1 MSKNS
6 YVGKS
11 LTRRD
16 GIAKVTGQGAFT
28 SDMSAPGMLHA
39 KFLRSPHPHA
49 RIRSIDTSEAEKLP
63 GVKAILHHGNT
74 RNNPFN
80 TAAPMYL
87 TVPYLKPI
95 LDQTIFTNRPRHVGD
110 EIAAVAATT
119 TDIARQAVDLIKIE
133 YEILPSVIDAK
144 EALTEAAP
152 EIHNP
157 EMTPEGKNVVA
168 DIIRIP
174 PEMPD
179 ATMDKAFARADV
191 VVEREYKLNVVKQ
204 AQMETHAALAQVT
217 AEGQVVIHSTTQTPH
232 PTKAIIAKTF
242 DIPASRIRV
251 LNPPYVGGGFGV
263 RIGLSGKAEVAAV
276 ALAQVTGRPVKVNY
290 SRYEDFVASDTRHA
304 AYVKVKL
311 GATRDGKFVA
321 LDMKG
326 LTNTGAYCTFGAELP
341 AVLGAMNLAIY
352 NVPTLR
358 YVGHS
363 VYTNATPAG
372 AMRGFGNPQGN
383 MALER
388 VVEIM
393 AKELGMDAR
402 ELREKNIMKAGDPW
416 FLPYPC
422 SSSELA
428 ECIRQCAD
436 SIGWERRGSLKPE
449 GKKLRGIGMAV
460 GTHVSNAWP
469 FCVDYDNAYVTVQ
482 SDGSVN
488 LAAGI
493 PDIGTGTSTSL
504 PQVCAEAL
512 GVDYDH
518 ITFTFGDTESTPFD
532 IGSHASRTLYASGLA
547 VKAAAE
553 DAQRQILEYA
563 ARLFKSTPE
572 RLIMEKSVIK
582 PESAAGKLVAC
593 VDPATLPGAQEEALA
608 APVPPPRSH
617 GLVREI
623 DSTGEQDGITLE
635 ALAYYAHIRNTQF
648 IGVGKIIPP
657 NTPPWHCCT
666 AEVEI
671 DTETGQVSVVKVAA
685 AHDVGT
691 AVNPQIVE
699 GQIEGAVVQGIGMA
713 LSEEILY
720 TADHK
725 PAHKSFSSYMVPT
738 AEDIPEIDAIIV
750 ESHDPTGPY
759 GAKGCGECGSVC
771 PTSAIVNAVA
781 NALGKDVRE
790 TPLTAERVYHLI
802 HD

>member
-1 MSKNS
+1 MNNT
-6 YVGKS
+6 YVGKNIK
-11 LTRRD
+11 RRD
-16 GIAKVTGQGAFT
+16 GVAKVTGKGTFT
-28 SDMSAPGMLHA
+28 TDMSAPGMLHA

-49 RIRSIDTSEAEKLP
+49 RVISIDTSKAENLP
-63 GVKAILHHGNT
+63 GVKAVLHHGNT
-74 RNNPFN
+74 KNNMFN

-87 TVPYLKPI
+87 TVPYLKPVV
-95 LDQTIFTNRPRHVGD
+95 DQTIFTDHPRHVGD
-110 EIAAVAATT
+110 EIAAVAATSEK
-119 TDIARQAVDLIKIE
+119 IAKQAVNLIKVE
-133 YEILPSVIDAK
+133 YELLPSVIDAK
-144 EALTEAAP
+144 EALTEDAP
-152 EIHNP
+152 AIHDD
-157 EMTPEGKNVVA
+157 ELTPEGKNVVA

-174 PEMPD
+174 PDLPD
-179 ATMDKAFARADV
+179 STMDEAFENADV
-191 VVEREYKLNVVKQ
+191 IVEREYKINVVKQ
-204 AQMETHAALAQVT
+204 AQMETHAALAQIT
-217 AEGQVVIHSTTQTPH
+217 ADDRVVIHSTTQTPH
-232 PTKAIIAKTF
+232 PTKAIIAKAF
-242 DIPASRIRV
+242 DIPASRVRV

-276 ALAQVTGRPVKVNY
+276 ALARATGKPVKVNY
-290 SRYEDFVASDTRHA
+290 SRYEDFVATDTRHA

-311 GATRDGKFVA
+311 GATKDGKFMA

-352 NVPTLR
+352 NVPVLR
-358 YVGHS
+358 YQGHS
-363 VYTNATPAG
+363 AYTNATPAG

-383 MALER
+383 IALER
-388 VVEIM
+388 VVDIM
-393 AKELGMDAR
+393 AQELDMDAKV
-402 ELREKNIMKAGDPW
+402 LREKNIMKAGEPW

-428 ECIRQCAD
+428 ECMKRCAE
-436 SIGWERRGSLKPE
+436 SIGWERRNTFKPE
-449 GKKLRGIGMAV
+449 GNKARGIGMSV

-469 FCVDYDNAYVTVQ
+469 FCVDYDNAYITIQ

-512 GVDYDH
+512 GVKYDD

-547 VKAAAE
+547 IKAGAE
-553 DAQRQILEYA
+553 DARSQILDYA
-563 ARLFKSTPE
+563 ARLFKMQTNE
-572 RLIMEKSVIK
+572 LIMEESIIK
-582 PESAAGKLVAC
+582 PASATGKPVTC
-593 VDPATLPGAQEEALA
+593 VNPDTLPGAKEDAAA
-608 APVPPPRSH
+608 APVPPPRPH
-617 GLVREI
+617 GLVKELNTR
-623 DSTGEQDGITLE
+623 GELEGVSLE
-635 ALAYYAHIRNTQF
+635 ALAYYAHIRNVQF

-657 NTPPWHCCT
+657 NTPPWHCCA

-671 DTETGQVSVVKVAA
+671 DTETGQVEVIKIAA

-691 AVNPQIVE
+691 AVNPMIVE

-720 TADHK
+720 TDDNK

-738 AEDIPEIDAIIV
+738 ADDIPEIDAIIV
-750 ESHDPTGPY
+750 ESHDPTGPF
-759 GAKGCGECGSVC
+759 GAKGCGECGCVC
-771 PTSAIVNAVA
+771 PSSAIVNAVS
-781 NALGKDVRE
+781 NALGKDITE

-802 HD
+802 HG